1 MKKIVLTLLSLIT
14 IVTVSAQESKL
25 SRDYPNLKK
34 IYMGS
39 TFSLWHDKDIDKTT
53 FQIAPEVGYNFT
65 DKWALGVALGYGHY
79 KTGSIKANA
88 FALTPYVRFT
98 CFRKGIVRLFT
109 DGNIGFS
116 TYKEK
121 NQDATNGFII
131 GIRPGIAIDLTNNL
145 YILARYG
152 FLGYCDDYAML
163 GGGTQSIGG
172 INWDTTTLN
181 FGLNCQF

>member
-1 MKKIVLTLLSLIT
+1 MRKIVLTLLSVIT
-14 IVTVSAQESKL
+14 AVTVCAQESKL
-25 SRDYPNLKK
+25 SREVPNLKK
-34 IYMGS
+34 VYIGGA
-39 TFSLWHDKDIDKTT
+39 FSLWHDKDIDKTT

-65 DKWALGVALGYGHY
+65 DKWALGVAIGYGHY
-79 KTGSIKANA
+79 KTGDIKANA

-98 CFRKGIVRLFT
+98 YFQKGVVRLFA

-121 NQDATNGFII
+121 GGDATNGFII
-131 GIRPGIAIDLTNNL
+131 GIRPGIAVDLTNNL
-145 YILARYG
+145 YILAKYG

-172 INWDTTTLN
+172 LNLDMTTLS
-181 FGLNCQF
+181 FGINYQF